1 MDYWIRDYVFHG
13 NWSRKR
19 NWSIRSCV
27 CVATVYETKNRFKFS
42 FHFII
47 LSGLN
52 LSYDK
57 QQLRPSSNAKNK
69 TAKDNQKFDLEQ
81 DVSQLTDGKNE
92 KQNGNKYSFVKQVEK
107 FEAEKGI

>member
-1 MDYWIRDYVFHG
+1 M
-13 NWSRKR
+13 KP
-19 NWSIRSCV
+19 
-27 CVATVYETKNRFKFS
+27 KNKFKFS
-42 FHFII
+42 FCFII
-47 LSGLN
+47 SSGLS

-57 QQLRPSSNAKNK
+57 QQLRPSSNARNK

-81 DVSQLTDGKNE
+81 DVSQLADGKND